1 MDNTKRS
8 VIEEKHSNAMLIST
22 VVSMALLTFIFFV
35 YTRLFGQ
42 IGAILPLYNALLILS
57 FASFVCAA
65 VFAVFAVKKS
75 EFFVEYSLLC
85 SVLTVCFF
93 AMRGIPFI
101 PAKHAAIVAIALIV
115 LYWVLSFAY
124 HSFWQKISISK
135 TVQNAVIIAF
145 LVIAAALIALF
156 IASLAKM
163 PFFNLWYTDTLY

>member
-1 MDNTKRS
+1 
-8 VIEEKHSNAMLIST
+8 MLGFDG
-22 VVSMALLTFIFFV
+22 LL
-35 YTRLFGQ
+35 
-42 IGAILPLYNALLILS
+42 
-57 FASFVCAA
+57 
-65 VFAVFAVKKS
+65 
-75 EFFVEYSLLC
+75 
-85 SVLTVCFF
+85 F

-124 HSFWQKISISK
+124 HSLWQKISVSK

-156 IASLAKM
+156 IVSLAKM